1 MKTNQDVTHVFFDLD
16 HTLWDFDTNSKITM
30 LEMYDIFNFD
40 KVVPSFDD
48 FFSLYKKINYRMWD
62 EYEKGKINKD
72 YIRLER
78 FKQTFESFNQTHE
91 LDIEAIAAYYTTH
104 CPHKS
109 ALVDGAIEI
118 LEYLDGKGY
127 QLHLITNGFKEVQFI
142 KINGSNIGGYFK
154 EIIISE
160 MVGVMKPDKRI
171 FDFALQAAKGTS
183 YQSMMIGDSLYADVE
198 GAMNAGLKAIYFNPD
213 KMEHT
218 ASPNYEVS
226 HLLQLKK
233 IL

>member
-1 MKTNQDVTHVFFDLD
+1 
-16 HTLWDFDTNSKITM
+16 
-30 LEMYDIFNFD
+30 
-40 KVVPSFDD
+40 
-48 FFSLYKKINYRMWD
+48 
-62 EYEKGKINKD
+62 
-72 YIRLER
+72 
-78 FKQTFESFNQTHE
+78 
-91 LDIEAIAAYYTTH
+91 
-104 CPHKS
+104 
-109 ALVDGAIEI
+109 
-118 LEYLDGKGY
+118 
-127 QLHLITNGFKEVQFI
+127 
-142 KINGSNIGGYFK
+142 
-154 EIIISE
+154 